1 MRPATA
7 VLGTLAVVALLLASS
22 VRAWVEQRTAVDQ
35 ERVTATQ
42 MEADLARLQAENDRW
57 DDPEYVKALAR
68 KRLNFTMPGEKAYV
82 VIDDRVKV
90 RVSKSPTDAVAR
102 QIEGSHDVWFTRLW
116 DSIEIAGEAP

>member
-22 VRAWVEQRTAVDQ
+22 VRAWVEQRSGLAE
-35 ERVTATQ
+35 ERARVVQVRT
-42 MEADLARLQAENDRW
+42 DLARLQTENDRW
-57 DDPEYVKALAR
+57 DDPAYVKAQAR
-68 KRLNFTMPGEKAYV
+68 ARLNFTLPGERAYV

-90 RVSKSPTDAVAR
+90 PVSKSPTDAVAK

-116 DSIEIAGEAP
+116 DSIEIAAEAP